1 MTTVNPWLYSIVLPI
16 HRIFVALYFGQVRI
30 IGEENL
36 PVNGPVVLAP
46 KHYSRWDPLIVSC
59 LSTEPL
65 YYMTHHHEFE
75 ESYGWL
81 LKGLGA
87 FPVNRGKPSVS
98 SLRLPI
104 ELLQAKKKLVVFPEG
119 GIVRDQPVRKLKSGL
134 ARLVMQA
141 ETLAQDELTIPI
153 VPIGL
158 RYEPEAGKG
167 AKVIVRV
174 APPLLIEDY
183 RQGKD
188 KETAMALT
196 KALENALVANCQHL

>member
-1 MTTVNPWLYSIVLPI
+1 MTTVNPWIYSLILPI
-16 HRIFVALYFGQVRI
+16 HRVFIALYFGQIRI

-46 KHYSRWDPLIVSC
+46 KHYSRYDPLIVSC

-75 ESYGWL
+75 ESYSWL
-81 LKGLGA
+81 LERLGA
-87 FPVNRGKPSVS
+87 FPVNREKPSIS

-141 ETLAQDELTIPI
+141 ETLAQDDLTIPI

-158 RYEPEAGKG
+158 SYKPEAEKG
-167 AKVIVRV
+167 AKVIIKI
-174 APPLLIEDY
+174 APSLLIEEY

-188 KETAMALT
+188 KETASALT
-196 KALENALVANCQHL
+196 QALEAALLANC

>member
-1 MTTVNPWLYSIVLPI
+1 MSTVNPWLYSIVLPI
-16 HRIFVALYFGQVRI
+16 HRIFVALYFGQI
-30 IGEENL
+30 LIMGEEHL
-36 PVNGPVVLAP
+36 PVNGPVVIAP

-75 ESYGWL
+75 ESYSWL

-87 FPVNRGKPSVS
+87 FPVNRDKPSVS

-141 ETLAQDELTIPI
+141 EALAEDDLTIPI

-158 RYEPEAGKG
+158 RYKPEAKKG
-167 AKVIVRV
+167 ARVIIKV
-174 APPLLIEDY
+174 APPLLIEEY
-183 RQGKD
+183 RQKKD
-188 KETAMALT
+188 KETALALT
-196 KALENALVANCQHL
+196 EALEAALLTNS